1 MSKETT
7 KFSASYVAKIGIF
20 SALCYVLYL
29 IRTPLSFW
37 FPFWLVIN
45 LSDVPALISGF
56 MLGPLAGV
64 LTITVKILLKLPFTS
79 TACVGELADYLIG
92 LAFVLPSSLVY
103 KHHKDVKHALYGM
116 ILGAVCSI
124 IVAILANVFILIPFY
139 LFVQNWKLSTL
150 VEASSGVIKGITES
164 NFYVYYSFFAV
175 LPFNALRCVVAG
187 GITFLVYKKISILMH
202 KF

>member
-7 KFSASYVAKIGIF
+7 KFSASYVAKVGIF

-37 FPFWLVIN
+37 FPFWLEIN

-64 LTITVKILLKLPFTS
+64 LTVTVKILLKLPFTS

-103 KHHKDVKHALYGM
+103 KRHKDVKHALCGM

-124 IVAILANVFILIPFY
+124 ITAIIANVFILIPFY

-150 VEASSGVIKGITES
+150 VEACSGVIKGITEG
-164 NFYVYYSFFAV
+164 NFYVYYAFFAV
-175 LPFNALRCVVAG
+175 LPFNLLRCVVAG

>member
-1 MSKETT
+1 
-7 KFSASYVAKIGIF
+7 
-20 SALCYVLYL
+20 
-29 IRTPLSFW
+29 
-37 FPFWLVIN
+37 
-45 LSDVPALISGF
+45 
-56 MLGPLAGV
+56 
-64 LTITVKILLKLPFTS
+64 
-79 TACVGELADYLIG
+79 
-92 LAFVLPSSLVY
+92 
-103 KHHKDVKHALYGM
+103 M
-116 ILGAVCSI
+116 ILGAGCSI

-164 NFYVYYSFFAV
+164 NFYVYYAFFAV

>member
-20 SALCYVLYL
+20 STLCYVLYL

-37 FPFWLVIN
+37 FPFWLEIN

-64 LTITVKILLKLPFTS
+64 LTVTVKILLKLPFTS

-103 KHHKDVKHALYGM
+103 KRHKDVKHALCGM

-124 IVAILANVFILIPFY
+124 ITAIIANVFILIPFY

-150 VEASSGVIKGITES
+150 VEACSGVIKGITEG
-164 NFYVYYSFFAV
+164 NFYVYYAFFAV
-175 LPFNALRCVVAG
+175 LPFNLLRCVVAG